1 MRGRLSG
8 AALVALILSGCRE
21 RIGAPPGPP
30 AEQATPAPT
39 SSARRPQR
47 HYYLGRVQS
56 RCDMFW
62 VDGGEVSPPTMVVC
76 PADLLPGERIR
87 LAGKTCLREGSNKER
102 SEPVVCPIPL
112 LEHEAAERAAA
123 SAKR

>member
-1 MRGRLSG
+1 MRSRLCG
-8 AALVALILSGCRE
+8 AALFALLLSGCRE
-21 RIGAPPGPP
+21 RIGPLPGPP
-30 AEQATPAPT
+30 NEEAVPAPT

-62 VDGGEVSPPTMVVC
+62 VDGGDVSPPTMVVC

-87 LAGKTCLREGSNKER
+87 LAGKACLREGSDKER

-112 LEHEAAERAAA
+112 LALDAAERVAM
-123 SAKR
+123 KRKP